1 MKGLRN
7 ILLGLSAP
15 ALLLGSS
22 RAASACATCFG
33 RSDSK
38 LAEGMNWG
46 IASLLFVVVGV
57 LGGLAAFFIFLAK
70 KSAGLAA
77 ASGSTPSGSVSKSI

>member
-22 RAASACATCFG
+22 RSASACATCFG

-77 ASGSTPSGSVSKSI
+77 ASDSTPSASVSKSI